1 MLDASPETPAG
12 PDAGSPRPVA
22 VAPDPP
28 PPAPARRGPG
38 AVLLAFSNRLFLVFF
53 FLQIFPYPI
62 DALPSLEAVGTWH
75 RQGLQALVLW
85 IAKVTFGTAFD
96 PSPTGS
102 SDTPYRYLQAA
113 TLFVLAFVAALV
125 WTIVRRGAPVKPRLE
140 DPLRAYLRFGL
151 GATLLVYGWG
161 KVFPVQMSA
170 PGPDRLLLPL
180 GESSP
185 MGMVWNF
192 MGTSAAYQTF
202 TGVGESLAGFL
213 LLWRRTA
220 VLGALL
226 GAGVMANV
234 VALNFC
240 FDVPVKLSSSMYLLM
255 LLFVLA
261 PHAKRLAAIFLLH
274 RPAALPELT
283 PFPVRR
289 TWLRRTLAA
298 VYLAFAAW
306 VTIEPALQAYRHLT
320 TFGRLAKPGPLDGFY
335 RVESFSRNGV
345 LDRANEDAARW
356 VRMGITKGRLGTI
369 VRADGQPVRYYL
381 AVVPKKKMLAFS
393 SYTDPSAEPVLTYT
407 EPQPGL
413 LRLEGD
419 FEGAKTIVLLRRQP
433 DPGLLMT
440 RGFHWINE
448 VPLNR

>member
-1 MLDASPETPAG
+1 MLDASPEAPPG
-12 PDAGSPRPVA
+12 PDEDAPPLAGAEPVA
-22 VAPDPP
+22 

-38 AVLLAFSNRLFLVFF
+38 TVALGFLNRLFLAFF
-53 FLQIFPYPI
+53 FLQIFPYPL
-62 DALPSLEAVGTWH
+62 DALPHLEVVGTWH

-85 IAKVTFGTAFD
+85 IAKLAFGTAFD

-113 TLFVLAFVAALV
+113 TLFGLAFLAALV
-125 WTIVRRGAPVKPRLE
+125 WTIVRRGAPVRPRLE
-140 DPLRAYLRFGL
+140 DPLRAYLRLGL
-151 GATLLVYGWG
+151 AATLLVYAWG
-161 KVFPVQMSA
+161 KIFPVQMSA

-192 MGTSAAYQTF
+192 MGTSAAYQVF
-202 TGVGESLAGFL
+202 AGLGEGLAGFL

-220 VLGALL
+220 VLGALI
-226 GAGVMANV
+226 GTGVMANV

-240 FDVPVKLSSSMYLLM
+240 FDVPVKLSSSIYLLM

-261 PHAKRLAAIFLLH
+261 PHARRLAALFLFH
-274 RPAALPELT
+274 RPAALPELR
-283 PFPVRR
+283 PFPLRR
-289 TWLRRTLAA
+289 AWMRRTLALLH
-298 VYLAFAAW
+298 LAFAAW
-306 VTIEPALQAYRHLT
+306 VTIEPAFQSYAHLT
-320 TFGRLAKPGPLDGFY
+320 TYGRLSKPGPLDGFY

-345 LDRANEDAARW
+345 FDRANEDAARW

-369 VRADGQPVRYYL
+369 VRADGRPVRYYL
-381 AVVPKKKMLAFS
+381 AVVPPKKILALA
-393 SYTDPSAEPVLTYT
+393 SYTDPTAEPVLAYS
-407 EPQPGL
+407 EPSPGL

-419 FEGAKTIVLLRRQP
+419 FEGAKTVVLLRREP